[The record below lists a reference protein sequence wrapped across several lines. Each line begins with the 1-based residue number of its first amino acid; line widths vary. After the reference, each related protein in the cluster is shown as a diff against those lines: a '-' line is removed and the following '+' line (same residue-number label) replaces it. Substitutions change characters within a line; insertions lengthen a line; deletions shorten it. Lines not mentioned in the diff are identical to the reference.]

1 MAFGLGGQPNDPPS
15 KRTYFDILSVET
27 NAMGYAYLIL
37 TIFLETA
44 AVLFM
49 KSANGFERKLQSGIA
64 VAAYLLSFYFL
75 TLALKRLPMGTANA
89 VWAGASTVLVAV
101 LGVWLFKET
110 LTSRQVFFLALIV
123 VGLIGL
129 HWE

>member
-1 MAFGLGGQPNDPPS
+1 
-15 KRTYFDILSVET
+15 
-27 NAMGYAYLIL
+27 MGYLFLLL
-37 TIFLETA
+37 TVLAETA

-49 KSANGFERKLQSGIA
+49 KTANGFQHKAQAAAA
-64 VAAYLLSFYFL
+64 VVAYLLSFYFL

-89 VWAGASTVLVAV
+89 TWAGASTVLVAL

-110 LTSRQVFFLALIV
+110 ITLRQAIFMGLIV

-129 HWE
+129 HLK